1 MHIQTSSGNIYSYL
15 RQTNEIVEGIVD
27 KPTVPW
33 IFAPNVQF
41 SSMPNVDS
49 YILGI
54 TEQCNLRCTY
64 CCYSGSYLNNRTHGA
79 KYMESKD
86 IDSIFEFIE
95 VLSPNR
101 NIRISFY
108 GGEPL
113 LNYTIIQYAVDL
125 GYMKWGDKVTFSIS
139 TNGVL
144 LTPIV
149 IDWIIAKNVE
159 LAISIDGTEEFHD
172 KHRIDKRENGSF
184 PKIKTALLYLKT
196 NYPEYYYGITIM
208 MTLPSFRSIGK
219 IAEAWHNEPLLKEL
233 SPSMINA
240 LAPNFSS
247 GVEKIEYEDIL
258 SVYSSLLDSYHK
270 HPEWNVLRVLF
281 NQCISYWKKRPIVS
295 PHGAVPMATCMPIN
309 TKLFV
314 DSNLQIGVCEKISD
328 KYRIGDVKTGID
340 WNRTNT
346 IVKEYYNKRVERCRY
361 CPSVR
366 MCDMCLTAVEYTDE
380 QWNVLCHNEQVYT
393 RLFMYL
399 FCEMAERGL
408 IK

>member
-1 MHIQTSSGNIYSYL
+1 MHIQTSSGNNYSYL
-15 RQTNEIVEGIVD
+15 RQTNEIVGGVVD
-27 KPTVPW
+27 EPTVPW
-33 IFAPNVQF
+33 FFKPNEEF
-41 SSMPNVDS
+41 LSMPNVDS

-64 CCYSGSYLNNRTHGA
+64 CCYSGNYVNNRTHST

-86 IDSIFEFIE
+86 IDNIFEFIE

-172 KHRIDKRENGSF
+172 KHRIDKRGNGSF
-184 PKIKTALLYLKT
+184 PNIKTALLYLKT

-233 SPSMINA
+233 SPSMING

-247 GVEKIEYEDIL
+247 GVEKIEYEEIL
-258 SVYSSLLDSYHK
+258 SVYSSLLDSYHM

-281 NQCISYWKKRPIVS
+281 NQCISYWKERPIVS

-328 KYRIGDVKTGID
+328 KYRIGDVKTGINWD
-340 WNRTNT
+340 KANS
-346 IVKEYYNKRVERCRY
+346 IVNEYYNKRVERCRY

-393 RLFMYL
+393 RVFMYL
-399 FCEMAERGL
+399 FCEMAERGM